1 MTAGKAIGFG
11 FVPAESRHHF
21 VVTLPRLEDG
31 TVEVVEHFAYDAGSI
46 EQGSPDPAQRE
57 PRKKVEI
64 GMSKWQRVAEEVR
77 VEFNRRLRQR
87 EFKAGSWKAGDN
99 LLAAHFGKELVLL
112 LWALEDADP
121 SLSQAIYQNWEG
133 LAPEERWWLYTT
145 VNAATGHWQHG
156 RNIGWRKAI
165 RIAFSENPVAG
176 RAARSYEDERE
187 AAALLP
193 TSPQARPKRKGRKKA
208 EQASYP
214 DLFEEEQ

>member
-1 MTAGKAIGFG
+1 VTAGKAIGFG
-11 FVPAESRHHF
+11 LVPAESQHHF

-31 TVEVVEHFAYDAGSI
+31 LVEVEEHFTLAAVDNVPTQR
-46 EQGSPDPAQRE
+46 ERAQRA

-64 GMSKWQRVAEEVR
+64 GLAKWQRVAEAVR

-87 EFKAGSWKAGDN
+87 DLKPGSWKAGDN

-121 SLSQAIYQNWEG
+121 SLAQAIYQNWEG

-145 VNAATGHWQHG
+145 VNAATGDWRHG
-156 RNIGWRKAI
+156 RDRGWRKAI

-176 RAARSYEDERE
+176 RAARSDEDAR
-187 AAALLP
+187 AAAALP
-193 TSPQARPKRKGRKKA
+193 TSPRPRSGGRKKT
-208 EQASYP
+208 QPLPQP
-214 DLFEEEQ
+214 DLFEQ

>member
-1 MTAGKAIGFG
+1 MTAGPALGFG
-11 FVPAESRHHF
+11 FVPADSRHHF
-21 VVTLPRLEDG
+21 VVHLPRLHDG
-31 TVEVVEHFAYDAGSI
+31 LVEVVEHFAYDAGEI
-46 EQGSPDPAQRE
+46 ERVAPDPAHRE

-64 GMSKWQRVAEEVR
+64 AMSKWQRVADDVR
-77 VEFNRRLRQR
+77 VEFNRRLRQ
-87 EFKAGSWKAGDN
+87 EELKPGSWKAGDN

-145 VNAATGHWQHG
+145 VNAATGHWRHG

-176 RAARSYEDERE
+176 RAARSYDDER
-187 AAALLP
+187 AAALPP
-193 TSPQARPKRKGRKKA
+193 TSSQARRGARKKS
-208 EQASYP
+208 QPSPHP
-214 DLFEEEQ
+214 DLFEE